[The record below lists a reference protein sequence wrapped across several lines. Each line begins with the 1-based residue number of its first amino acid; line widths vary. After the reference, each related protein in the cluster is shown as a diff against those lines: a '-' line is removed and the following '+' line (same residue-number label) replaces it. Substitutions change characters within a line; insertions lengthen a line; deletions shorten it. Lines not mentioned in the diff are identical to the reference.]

1 MTRRVQIV
9 LAKNPSAQDAQG
21 TVRPGWLHRAKHLF
35 GGLLLAAVAIG
46 ILILAVFLGSIL
58 AAGILIILVI
68 AVAAFILKSTMLQ
81 GRK

>member
-1 MTRRVQIV
+1 MR
-9 LAKNPSAQDAQG
+9 PS
-21 TVRPGWLHRAKHLF
+21 LLLRAKHLF

-46 ILILAVFLGSIL
+46 ILILAVFLDSIL

>member
-9 LAKNPSAQDAQG
+9 FAKSPSAQDAQG
-21 TVRPGWLHRAKHLF
+21 TARPGLLHRAKHLF